1 MLRKKYSVQAAPYE
15 DAVEQAGARM
25 KAATARL
32 VLEATSYAWGR
43 GGRSSLKIARDAFDA
58 IYRDYGE
65 IMRNAQT
72 LRAFKCPW
80 EKEE

>member
-1 MLRKKYSVQAAPYE
+1 MLRKNYSETVHQYE
-15 DAVEQAGARM
+15 DALEHTGLRL
-25 KAATARL
+25 KAATSRL
-32 VLEATSYAWGR
+32 VLEATAYGLGR
-43 GGRSSLKIARDAFDA
+43 GGKSSLKLARDAFDA

-65 IMRNAQT
+65 IMRDAQA